1 MIMIYEAQN
10 NIVRRCYVDW
20 RAWDG
25 RNFCG
30 VDWPFGDGIQV
41 YSGDYN
47 TIENV
52 IVGGLTP
59 DWAVS
64 IQANDPS
71 LTAVGNKILGTVA
84 IRAGMNPDGTV
95 TTWGATRPQ
104 PNSCPNSITDF
115 NWPGLRSGFMLYGQ
129 GELSDNLFQD
139 IFAWGNA
146 GLGLTMIPGTTFFPT
161 NHNNNVVRATLLNN
175 GLDNPDGPWPGQFGG
190 KDTDIIEN
198 ELSEFSSVQ
207 DSIIDKV
214 FIRWPNYPYS
224 PRTLTSLTGNG
235 AKLTNRYVNGVL
247 TTTPLWPWPMEQRIR
262 NELGISVT
270 NLMAGIIPSQINSIP

>member
-1 MIMIYEAQN
+1 
-10 NIVRRCYVDW
+10 
-20 RAWDG
+20 
-25 RNFCG
+25 
-30 VDWPFGDGIQV
+30 
-41 YSGDYN
+41 
-47 TIENV
+47 
-52 IVGGLTP
+52 
-59 DWAVS
+59 
-64 IQANDPS
+64 
-71 LTAVGNKILGTVA
+71 
-84 IRAGMNPDGTV
+84 
-95 TTWGATRPQ
+95 
-104 PNSCPNSITDF
+104 
-115 NWPGLRSGFMLYGQ
+115 MLYGQ